1 MDRVEQVEKVK
12 DFHIDVLLHEVRSR
26 YKRMVILYDGPPG
39 DAKGYGAMYTEGDEL
54 ACSRLCGWG
63 DEYIMRHWN
72 GRG

>member
-54 ACSRLCGWG
+54 ASVGLCEWATRF
-63 DEYIMRHWN
+63 IANHWK
-72 GRG
+72 GHV